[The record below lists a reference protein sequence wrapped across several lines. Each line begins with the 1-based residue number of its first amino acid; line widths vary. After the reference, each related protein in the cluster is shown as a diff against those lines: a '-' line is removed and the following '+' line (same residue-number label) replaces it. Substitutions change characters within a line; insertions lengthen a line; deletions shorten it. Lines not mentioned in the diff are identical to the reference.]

1 MTASRTYLQR
11 YVAGE
16 HEPVWAELVAL
27 GAAAY
32 DEPVHSD
39 AVAVARETMRRA
51 RANIETLIPCLQR
64 LGYTFGYNWLDPDM
78 QASMTNYPALFT
90 APGPDVQEQLGELE
104 RWADGIPLSI
114 RAWYEVIGEV
124 NFFGIA
130 PLHWPLPPWRERLQH
145 YWEAHPGYSAVIF
158 AQSRR
163 EQEADWADFEAACQ
177 EFITTH
183 PQYPEYTPEEMRQFA
198 PARPRF
204 LQQICSVGAWLD
216 PLQVFSV
223 AHQLST
229 EERTAYQEWWAA
241 TGSAAFPHA
250 DIGDAADIDAL
261 AEAVEAML
269 ARGEAGD
276 APECPRAIIIGAD
289 ALNKYHISGGGP
301 YQIILPCR
309 AADAPLAEEP
319 HQTTFVNYLR
329 LCFRWGGFPGFGAY
343 SHLPQ
348 ADLARLREGLLPL

>member
-16 HEPVWAELVAL
+16 HEQVWAELVAL
-27 GAAAY
+27 GAAAH

-39 AVAVARETMRRA
+39 ALAVARETMRRA
-51 RANIETLIPCLQR
+51 RANIETLIPRLQR
-64 LGYTFGYNWLDPDM
+64 LGYKFGYDWLDPDM
-78 QASMTNYPALFT
+78 QASMTNHPALFA

-104 RWADGIPLSI
+104 RLADGIPLSI

-130 PLHWPLPPWRERLQH
+130 PLRWPLPPWRERLQQ
-145 YWEAHPGYSAVIF
+145 YWEAHPGYSDAIF
-158 AQSRR
+158 EPFRR
-163 EQEADWADFEAACQ
+163 ETEASWSDFEAACQ
-177 EFITTH
+177 DFIATH
-183 PQYPEYTPEEMRQFA
+183 PRYPVYTPEELWQFA
-198 PARPRF
+198 QARPRF

-216 PLQVFSV
+216 PLQVYSV

-241 TGSAAFPHA
+241 TH
-250 DIGDAADIDAL
+250 
-261 AEAVEAML
+261 
-269 ARGEAGD
+269 GE

-289 ALNKYHISGGGP
+289 NLNKYHISGGGP
-301 YQIILPCR
+301 YQIILPSR
-309 AADAPLAEEP
+309 AADASLAEER

-329 LCFRWGGFPGFGAY
+329 LCFRWGGLPGFDEF
-343 SHLPQ
+343 SQLPL